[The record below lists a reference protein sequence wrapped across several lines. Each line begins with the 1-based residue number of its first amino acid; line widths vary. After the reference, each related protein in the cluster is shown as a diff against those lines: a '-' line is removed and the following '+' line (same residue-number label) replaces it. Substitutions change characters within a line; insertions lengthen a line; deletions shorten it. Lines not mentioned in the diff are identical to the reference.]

1 MLAFAI
7 VFSSAMLL
15 AFLTFLVV
23 WRARRAVPYAPA
35 PALRQRSG
43 HAYATPGRRQPSRG
57 F

>member
-15 AFLTFLVV
+15 SFFTFLIV
-23 WRARRAVPYAPA
+23 WRARRAVPYQPA

-43 HAYATPGRRQPSRG
+43 HAFSTPGKQPARG